1 MLKIERGSAFL
12 GVKTGTMTWEQ
23 LTALLGKTGADPA
36 SAAGN
41 PASSALALALA
52 GGAAGGAGLP
62 DPATKLYREL
72 FVGNV
77 VEGTSGADLHE
88 FLGAVMTEVGLADF
102 TLGEG
107 NPIMHVRTNGKFAFI
122 ELRSMHEC
130 DNALNLDG
138 IPFQVSRGRAVAV
151 VQKRYI

>member
-1 MLKIERGSAFL
+1 
-12 GVKTGTMTWEQ
+12 
-23 LTALLGKTGADPA
+23 
-36 SAAGN
+36 
-41 PASSALALALA
+41 
-52 GGAAGGAGLP
+52 
-62 DPATKLYREL
+62 
-72 FVGNV
+72 
-77 VEGTSGADLHE
+77 
-88 FLGAVMTEVGLADF
+88 MTEVGLADF